1 MRSRPIT
8 NRLFTL
14 IELLVVIAIIA
25 ILAAMLLPAL
35 QQAREKARAISCTN
49 NLKQFGLAFA
59 MYSDDN
65 ERFPT
70 RCGTYNMPVSGGR
83 QCWMYLMYTYVG
95 NSVDVYECPSS
106 SGGAPDGGN
115 YDAWNLPT
123 GVDAWKGSYGI
134 PCDTMNNYTMTSIML
149 PSSTIGL
156 GEIPETGWAF
166 QKRPWGTCA
175 PYMTARHNGQFNAM
189 FFDGHVDSFP
199 EARVKDSTLHGQ

>member
-1 MRSRPIT
+1 
-8 NRLFTL
+8 
-14 IELLVVIAIIA
+14 
-25 ILAAMLLPAL
+25 
-35 QQAREKARAISCTN
+35 
-49 NLKQFGLAFA
+49 
-59 MYSDDN
+59 
-65 ERFPT
+65 
-70 RCGTYNMPVSGGR
+70 
-83 QCWMYLMYTYVG
+83 
-95 NSVDVYECPSS
+95 SVDVYECPSS